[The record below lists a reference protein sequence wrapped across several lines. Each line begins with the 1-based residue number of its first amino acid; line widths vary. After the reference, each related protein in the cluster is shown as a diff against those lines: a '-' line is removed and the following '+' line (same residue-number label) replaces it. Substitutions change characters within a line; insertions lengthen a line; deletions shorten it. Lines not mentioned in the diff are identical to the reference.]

1 MPAEVAK
8 TLTIDYYAP
17 AALDKPL
24 DKLPGKRG
32 PFSRVTSSGIP
43 AEIKSKLPVADLIGE
58 TVALKRAG
66 SAFKGLCPFHAE
78 KTPSFIVT
86 PDRESWHC
94 FGCGE
99 GGDIFTFVM
108 KRDGLEFREA
118 LSRLAEKAGVEL
130 SERTARED
138 RRKRRLREALEAAV
152 AWYREVLLQTPQGER
167 ARAYLAERGFT
178 DATLDRFGIGYAP
191 NNWQMLTGRLAA
203 RGFSQEEL
211 IGSGLA
217 SPSNRGGV
225 IDRFRGRVIIPI
237 RDSSGR
243 AIGLGG
249 RIMPGL
255 DGPKYLNS
263 PAGPLF
269 DKSQALFAIDLAK
282 TAIRRE
288 KLTVIVEGYTDVM
301 AAHQAGFENVV
312 ASLGTALTRGQI
324 ELALK
329 YGEAIALAYD
339 VDLAGDTA
347 AREGLLAQL
356 GADHSVSKVRM
367 VRIPDGKDPDELIRG
382 NPEAWQRAV
391 TDAKE
396 VVAFAID
403 RLASE
408 ADLASVGGKRSF
420 TGRVLAI
427 IKAIPDPLERNF
439 YVQQLAQR
447 VNVEPGI
454 LAEALRREPSGRA
467 VAPAVVAT
475 GPGGEAP
482 AATAALSGLEL
493 EALGLLLRYP
503 ALAVEHG
510 GNGTL
515 PFVDAT
521 AAALARAWH
530 GWVSAK
536 AGAGAV
542 DAAVIDL
549 DGFLSGLDL
558 ASADLARGVLA
569 RLADGGEGRERLE
582 ADQAREVL
590 RITLLRLRVARLD
603 EDLRDGRLLLEEAQR
618 AGDRQ
623 RLEQIEQQ
631 IMRLGRE
638 KAEATRAMREPAAVA
653 GTRRS

>member
-1 MPAEVAK
+1 M
-8 TLTIDYYAP
+8 
-17 AALDKPL
+17 
-24 DKLPGKRG
+24 
-32 PFSRVTSSGIP
+32 TSSGIT

-78 KTPSFIVT
+78 KTPSFVVN
-86 PDRESWHC
+86 PEREAWHC

-99 GGDIFTFVM
+99 GGDIFTFLM
-108 KRDGLEFREA
+108 KRDGLDFREA
-118 LSRLAEKAGVEL
+118 LARLAEKAGVEL

-138 RRKRRLREALEAAV
+138 RRKRRLREALEAAI
-152 AWYREVLLQTPQGER
+152 AWYREVLLQTSQGER
-167 ARAYLAERGFT
+167 ARAYLDERGFSG
-178 DATLDRFGIGYAP
+178 DTLDRFSIGYAP
-191 NNWQMLTGRLAA
+191 NNWEMLTKRLTA
-203 RGFSQEEL
+203 RGFSADEL

-249 RIMPGL
+249 RILPGVE
-255 DGPKYLNS
+255 GPKYLNS

-269 DKSQALFAIDLAK
+269 DKSHTLFAIDLAK

-339 VDLAGDTA
+339 VDLAGDSA

-367 VRIPDGKDPDELIRG
+367 VRIPGGKDPDELIRSD
-382 NPEAWQRAV
+382 PDAWRQAVAEAS
-391 TDAKE
+391 E
-396 VVAFAID
+396 VVGFAID
-403 RLASE
+403 RLAGE
-408 ADLASVGGKRSF
+408 ADMGSVAGKRAF

-439 YVQQLAQR
+439 YVQQVAQR

-454 LAEALRREPSGRA
+454 LAEALQRERARRP
-467 VAPAVVAT
+467 VAPAAVAI
-475 GPGGEAP
+475 GPGHALGAP
-482 AATAALSGLEL
+482 DGGGPSSLEL
-493 EALGLLLRYP
+493 EALGLLLSHP
-503 ALAVEHG
+503 LLAAESG
-510 GNGTL
+510 GNGSL
-515 PFVDAT
+515 PFRDAT
-521 AAALARAWH
+521 ALALARSWQ
-530 GWVSAK
+530 
-536 AGAGAV
+536 
-542 DAAVIDL
+542 
-549 DGFLSGLDL
+549 
-558 ASADLARGVLA
+558 A
-569 RLADGGEGRERLE
+569 RLTADGGGDAADLEDFISNLDPASAELARALLVRVAEAGEEGRLD
-582 ADQAREVL
+582 ADQAREAL
-590 RITLLRLRVARLD
+590 RITLLRLRVARLE
-603 EDLRDGRLLLEEAQR
+603 EDLRDGRLLLEEAQHE
-618 AGDRQ
+618 GDQ
-623 RLEQIEQQ
+623 TRLEAIEQQ

-638 KAEATRAMREPAAVA
+638 KAEVTKAMRTPAVA
-653 GTRRS
+653 AGARRS